1 MTAQRWSRRLLDL
14 LTYTVLSLGCLL
26 AVAPIMW
33 GFLSSLK
40 RQVNVVLYPPQ
51 WFPNPLTLEHY
62 WILLTERGI
71 PRFFLNSAVL
81 AVGTILLVLTVAA
94 PGAYAAARY
103 KFRGKNSILMTI
115 LATSMIPGISILIPI
130 YLLGIKAKL
139 LNSYLFM
146 ILVYSAWLIPQAIWF
161 IKNFVEVVPRDME
174 EAALIDGCTVAGA
187 FCRVVL
193 PMIQPGLAAIAI
205 LNFIFVWNDFLIG
218 AVLTNQEEMRT
229 VQVGLVRFIQDTM
242 GVWWG
247 QFLAFAML
255 AILPV
260 LLFFFVLQKRFIEG
274 LTAGGVK
281 G

>member
-1 MTAQRWSRRLLDL
+1 MTAQRWRLRLLDIF
-14 LTYTVLSLGCLL
+14 TYSVLSLGCLM
-26 AVAPIMW
+26 AVAPIIW
-33 GFLSSLK
+33 GLLSSLK
-40 RQVNVVLYPPQ
+40 KQVNVVLYPPQ
-51 WFPNPLTLEHY
+51 WFPSPITFEHY
-62 WILLTERGI
+62 WVLLTERGI

-81 AVGTILLVLTVAA
+81 AVGTIFLVLLVAA

-103 KFRGKNSILMTI
+103 QFRGKNSILMTI

-161 IKNFVEVVPRDME
+161 IKNFIEVVPRDME
-174 EAALIDGCTVAGA
+174 EAALIDGCTVIGA

-260 LLFFFVLQKRFIEG
+260 LLFFFVLQKRFVEG

>member
-1 MTAQRWSRRLLDL
+1 MISQQWRARLLDL
-14 LTYTVLSLGCLL
+14 LTYSILSLGCLMAL
-26 AVAPIMW
+26 TPIIW
-33 GFLSSLK
+33 GLLCSLK
-40 RQVNVVLYPPQ
+40 KQANVVLYPPQ
-51 WFPNPLTLEHY
+51 WFPNPLTFEHY
-62 WILLTERGI
+62 WILITERGI
-71 PRFFLNSAVL
+71 PRFFLNSL
-81 AVGTILLVLTVAA
+81 ILSIGTILVVLVVAA
-94 PGAYAAARY
+94 PGAYAAARF

-115 LATSMIPGISILIPI
+115 LATSMIPGISILVPI
-130 YLLGIKAKL
+130 YLLGIRAKL
-139 LNSYLFM
+139 LNNYLFM
-146 ILVYSAWLIPQAIWF
+146 ILVYAAWLIPQAIWF
-161 IKNFVEVVPRDME
+161 IKNFIEVVPRDME
-174 EAALIDGCTVAGA
+174 EAALIDGCTVVGA

-218 AVLTNQEEMRT
+218 AVLTSREEMRT

-255 AILPV
+255 AIFPV
-260 LLFFFVLQKRFIEG
+260 LLLFFMLQKRFVEG